1 MLSLF
6 SPPTLGSRALSEDGR
21 STDDASSLSNAPT
34 QEDVGND
41 NLPALTEEE
50 EGGATSPLNRSVDLF
65 NSGRSA
71 SASVAHNTDAAPAP
85 PVALQP
91 GVAFEGHLEKQAD
104 WLSSWRLR
112 YFQVLE
118 KGTLVYWLSA
128 DAATPRGLI
137 ELRDAAAIAVQTSD
151 TSSGHVFVVKGPR
164 QRTAT
169 LRASTAEERAAWL
182 NAINTVA
189 SRLTPLVSAA
199 ADAAADTRASVSA
212 EAAELSE
219 VRRAILLR
227 NSAQFLR
234 NSPTADPIPLSDGED
249 GQGRARGGAPPHRPL
264 ARGGRRRREGGPRA
278 RADVGGD
285 APRENLR
292 DCAAAG
298 AFGSRPTSD
307 PSPHPT
313 PLTPPSPLLQE
324 RLRAVEVTASELSDF
339 SSQLETLL
347 GAVDSEDTILAQKLH
362 KERGMASRVE
372 KEVAEAEAR
381 LDGQRAHRS
390 ALEARAEKLRVDA
403 AAAAARNQAEL
414 HKCDRLPP
422 SLAKPTAVTRP
433 QVSHRP
439 HPPIICTGTSATA
452 SRSRSSVSSRSATAP
467 S

>member
-6 SPPTLGSRALSEDGR
+6 SPPTLGSRALSEDGL

-50 EGGATSPLNRSVDLF
+50 EGGATSPLNRSGDLF

-219 VRRAILLR
+219 VRRAQFYGAIP
-227 NSAQFLR
+227 AQF
-234 NSPTADPIPLSDGED
+234 
-249 GQGRARGGAPPHRPL
+249 GA
-264 ARGGRRRREGGPRA
+264 
-278 RADVGGD
+278 
-285 APRENLR
+285 
-292 DCAAAG
+292 
-298 AFGSRPTSD
+298 
-307 PSPHPT
+307 
-313 PLTPPSPLLQE
+313 
-324 RLRAVEVTASELSDF
+324 
-339 SSQLETLL
+339 
-347 GAVDSEDTILAQKLH
+347 IL
-362 KERGMASRVE
+362 
-372 KEVAEAEAR
+372 
-381 LDGQRAHRS
+381 
-390 ALEARAEKLRVDA
+390 
-403 AAAAARNQAEL
+403 
-414 HKCDRLPP
+414 
-422 SLAKPTAVTRP
+422 
-433 QVSHRP
+433 
-439 HPPIICTGTSATA
+439 
-452 SRSRSSVSSRSATAP
+452 
-467 S
+467 

>member
-6 SPPTLGSRALSEDGR
+6 SPPTLGSRALSEDGL

-50 EGGATSPLNRSVDLF
+50 EGGATSPLNRSGDLF

-137 ELRDAAAIAVQTSD
+137 ELRDAAAIAVQTAD

-219 VRRAILLR
+219 VRRAQFYGAIP
-227 NSAQFLR
+227 AQFCAILSR
-234 NSPTADPIPLSDGED
+234 PIHPLSDGED

-264 ARGGRRRREGGPRA
+264 ARGGRRRREGGAGA
-278 RADVGGD
+278 RADAGGD

-298 AFGSRPTSD
+298 AFGSRPTSHF
-307 PSPHPT
+307 P
-313 PLTPPSPLLQE
+313 
-324 RLRAVEVTASELSDF
+324 
-339 SSQLETLL
+339 
-347 GAVDSEDTILAQKLH
+347 
-362 KERGMASRVE
+362 
-372 KEVAEAEAR
+372 
-381 LDGQRAHRS
+381 
-390 ALEARAEKLRVDA
+390 
-403 AAAAARNQAEL
+403 
-414 HKCDRLPP
+414 
-422 SLAKPTAVTRP
+422 
-433 QVSHRP
+433 
-439 HPPIICTGTSATA
+439 
-452 SRSRSSVSSRSATAP
+452 
-467 S
+467 

>member
-34 QEDVGND
+34 QEDVSNE

-50 EGGATSPLNRSVDLF
+50 EGATSPLNRSGDLF

-219 VRRAILLR
+219 VRRAIIYR
-227 NSAQFLR
+227 AIPAQF
-234 NSPTADPIPLSDGED
+234 
-249 GQGRARGGAPPHRPL
+249 GA
-264 ARGGRRRREGGPRA
+264 
-278 RADVGGD
+278 
-285 APRENLR
+285 
-292 DCAAAG
+292 
-298 AFGSRPTSD
+298 
-307 PSPHPT
+307 
-313 PLTPPSPLLQE
+313 
-324 RLRAVEVTASELSDF
+324 
-339 SSQLETLL
+339 
-347 GAVDSEDTILAQKLH
+347 IL
-362 KERGMASRVE
+362 
-372 KEVAEAEAR
+372 
-381 LDGQRAHRS
+381 
-390 ALEARAEKLRVDA
+390 
-403 AAAAARNQAEL
+403 
-414 HKCDRLPP
+414 
-422 SLAKPTAVTRP
+422 
-433 QVSHRP
+433 
-439 HPPIICTGTSATA
+439 
-452 SRSRSSVSSRSATAP
+452 
-467 S
+467 

>member
-41 NLPALTEEE
+41 NLPALTEEDE
-50 EGGATSPLNRSVDLF
+50 GATSPLSRSGDLF

-219 VRRAILLR
+219 VRRAQFYGAIP
-227 NSAQFLR
+227 AQF
-234 NSPTADPIPLSDGED
+234 
-249 GQGRARGGAPPHRPL
+249 GA
-264 ARGGRRRREGGPRA
+264 
-278 RADVGGD
+278 
-285 APRENLR
+285 
-292 DCAAAG
+292 
-298 AFGSRPTSD
+298 
-307 PSPHPT
+307 
-313 PLTPPSPLLQE
+313 
-324 RLRAVEVTASELSDF
+324 
-339 SSQLETLL
+339 
-347 GAVDSEDTILAQKLH
+347 IL
-362 KERGMASRVE
+362 
-372 KEVAEAEAR
+372 
-381 LDGQRAHRS
+381 
-390 ALEARAEKLRVDA
+390 
-403 AAAAARNQAEL
+403 
-414 HKCDRLPP
+414 
-422 SLAKPTAVTRP
+422 
-433 QVSHRP
+433 
-439 HPPIICTGTSATA
+439 
-452 SRSRSSVSSRSATAP
+452 
-467 S
+467 

>member
-41 NLPALTEEE
+41 NLPALTEEDE
-50 EGGATSPLNRSVDLF
+50 GATSPLSRSGDLF

-219 VRRAILLR
+219 VRRAQFYCAILRAILR
-227 NSAQFLR
+227 RPIQSPLRWRRWSRASSRRCATASAAR
-234 NSPTADPIPLSDGED
+234 ARRSPTPRR
-249 GQGRARGGAPPHRPL
+249 RAARSNRRWRRRAARRRPRLRCCRRVWVTPHIPHRIPHTSHP
-264 ARGGRRRREGGPRA
+264 AFP
-278 RADVGGD
+278 
-285 APRENLR
+285 
-292 DCAAAG
+292 AAAG
-298 AFGSRPTSD
+298 AAPRGRGD
-307 PSPHPT
+307 G
-313 PLTPPSPLLQE
+313 
-324 RLRAVEVTASELSDF
+324 VG
-339 SSQLETLL
+339 TL
-347 GAVDSEDTILAQKLH
+347 
-362 KERGMASRVE
+362 
-372 KEVAEAEAR
+372 
-381 LDGQRAHRS
+381 
-390 ALEARAEKLRVDA
+390 
-403 AAAAARNQAEL
+403 
-414 HKCDRLPP
+414 
-422 SLAKPTAVTRP
+422 
-433 QVSHRP
+433 
-439 HPPIICTGTSATA
+439 
-452 SRSRSSVSSRSATAP
+452 
-467 S
+467 

>member
-50 EGGATSPLNRSVDLF
+50 EGGATSPLNRSGDLF

-137 ELRDAAAIAVQTSD
+137 ELRDTAAIAVQTSD

-219 VRRAILLR
+219 VRRAQFYGAILLR
-227 NSAQFLR
+227 NSCAILR
-234 NSPTADPIPLSDGED
+234 RPIHPLSDGED

-264 ARGGRRRREGGPRA
+264 ARGGRRRREGGAGA
-278 RADVGGD
+278 RTDAGGD
-285 APRENLR
+285 APRE
-292 DCAAAG
+292 D
-298 AFGSRPTSD
+298 
-307 PSPHPT
+307 
-313 PLTPPSPLLQE
+313 
-324 RLRAVEVTASELSDF
+324 V
-339 SSQLETLL
+339 
-347 GAVDSEDTILAQKLH
+347 
-362 KERGMASRVE
+362 
-372 KEVAEAEAR
+372 
-381 LDGQRAHRS
+381 
-390 ALEARAEKLRVDA
+390 
-403 AAAAARNQAEL
+403 
-414 HKCDRLPP
+414 
-422 SLAKPTAVTRP
+422 
-433 QVSHRP
+433 
-439 HPPIICTGTSATA
+439 
-452 SRSRSSVSSRSATAP
+452 
-467 S
+467 

>member
-6 SPPTLGSRALSEDGR
+6 SPPTLGSRALSEDGL

-50 EGGATSPLNRSVDLF
+50 EGGATSPLNRSGDLF

-71 SASVAHNTDAAPAP
+71 SASVAHNTDATPAP
-85 PVALQP
+85 PTWAP

-182 NAINTVA
+182 NAINMVA

-199 ADAAADTRASVSA
+199 AHAAADTRASVSA

-219 VRRAILLR
+219 VRRAILPR
-227 NSAQFLR
+227 NSAHFLR

-249 GQGRARGGAPPHRPL
+249 GQG
-264 ARGGRRRREGGPRA
+264 
-278 RADVGGD
+278 
-285 APRENLR
+285 
-292 DCAAAG
+292 
-298 AFGSRPTSD
+298 
-307 PSPHPT
+307 
-313 PLTPPSPLLQE
+313 
-324 RLRAVEVTASELSDF
+324 
-339 SSQLETLL
+339 
-347 GAVDSEDTILAQKLH
+347 
-362 KERGMASRVE
+362 
-372 KEVAEAEAR
+372 
-381 LDGQRAHRS
+381 
-390 ALEARAEKLRVDA
+390 
-403 AAAAARNQAEL
+403 
-414 HKCDRLPP
+414 
-422 SLAKPTAVTRP
+422 
-433 QVSHRP
+433 
-439 HPPIICTGTSATA
+439 
-452 SRSRSSVSSRSATAP
+452 
-467 S
+467 

>member
-6 SPPTLGSRALSEDGR
+6 SPPTLGSRALSEDGL

-34 QEDVGND
+34 QEDVSNE

-50 EGGATSPLNRSVDLF
+50 EGGATSPLNRSGDLF

-118 KGTLVYWLSA
+118 TGTLVYWLSA

-227 NSAQFLR
+227 NSAQF
-234 NSPTADPIPLSDGED
+234 
-249 GQGRARGGAPPHRPL
+249 
-264 ARGGRRRREGGPRA
+264 
-278 RADVGGD
+278 
-285 APRENLR
+285 
-292 DCAAAG
+292 CAI
-298 AFGSRPTSD
+298 F
-307 PSPHPT
+307 
-313 PLTPPSPLLQE
+313 
-324 RLRAVEVTASELSDF
+324 
-339 SSQLETLL
+339 
-347 GAVDSEDTILAQKLH
+347 
-362 KERGMASRVE
+362 
-372 KEVAEAEAR
+372 
-381 LDGQRAHRS
+381 
-390 ALEARAEKLRVDA
+390 
-403 AAAAARNQAEL
+403 
-414 HKCDRLPP
+414 
-422 SLAKPTAVTRP
+422 
-433 QVSHRP
+433 
-439 HPPIICTGTSATA
+439 
-452 SRSRSSVSSRSATAP
+452 
-467 S
+467 